1 MTNKQLEKRV
11 DELERK
17 VRDLEAR
24 PVYVPQPIYVPA
36 PASPPSWQSPNI
48 PYWHKPTIC

>member
-24 PVYVPQPIYVPA
+24 PVYPIYVPA
-36 PASPPSWQSPNI
+36 PAPVPVRTPTTWPPNI
-48 PYWHKPTIC
+48 PTIYECY